1 MKAKSKKK
9 SLVVDLEGKLARA
22 LADYDNLRKRIERE
36 KESFL
41 RFANKGL
48 ITKFLAIYD
57 MLDSAQK
64 HAGDSGI
71 AIILDEFKKVLRDEG
86 VEEIRVIKGDVFDE
100 ELHEAVEAVEGSKAN
115 LGKIAGV
122 LLSGWKFS
130 EGQVIRPVK
139 VKVFRRIEK

>member
-1 MKAKSKKK
+1 MKTKSKKK
-9 SLVVDLEGKLARA
+9 SLVVDLEGKLVRA

-48 ITKFLAIYD
+48 ITKFLVIYD

-86 VEEIRVIKGDVFDE
+86 VEEILVKKGDVFDE
-100 ELHEAVEAVEGSKAN
+100 ELHEAVEAVEGSKVN
-115 LGKIAGV
+115 FGKIAEV

-130 EGQVIRPVK
+130 ERQVIRPVK